1 MTKPKTFEYAERASG
16 QLMLD
21 LHAAKS
27 EARALI
33 LFGYGGGFT
42 KGTRTSKVH
51 LPMIDRLRAAG
62 FAVAIPD
69 YRLNTGPG
77 DITVDEALQATRL
90 ANRVERQGWGMARK
104 LFDVRL
110 FTACQDI
117 SDALRFCR
125 TASPD
130 WNIKGDRIGMLGV
143 SAGGLVGNT
152 LCYPPG
158 VWRATLQAPDAMV
171 SLAAPVVHDWRIR
184 PDGPP
189 LWVIHGKRDRIIP
202 SLASEATA
210 RAAAN
215 QGAPVQVTIPPDAPH
230 IGIDKYV
237 LSKKSDT
244 GAVYFDD
251 IISFFDQHLFLKR

>member
-1 MTKPKTFEYAERASG
+1 MAKPKTFEYARRKRGS
-16 QLMLD
+16 LILD
-21 LHAAKS
+21 LHAPKG

-42 KGTRTSKVH
+42 KGTRTSNVH

-69 YRLNTGPG
+69 YRLNTGP
-77 DITVDEALQATRL
+77 DDVTVDEALQTTRI

-125 TASPD
+125 TASRD
-130 WNIKGDRIGMLGV
+130 WNITADRIGMLGV

-158 VWRATLQAPDAMV
+158 VWRSVLHKPDAMM
-171 SLAAPVVHDWRIR
+171 SLAAPVVHDWRIG
-184 PDGPP
+184 PNGPP

-210 RAAAN
+210 SAAAA
-215 QGAPVQVTIPPDAPH
+215 QGAHVQVSILPDAPH

-237 LSKKSDT
+237 LSKKSNT

-251 IISFFDQHLFLKR
+251 IIGFFNQHLFLKR